1 MMKNFISRQSKL
13 STSKLF
19 IWKTVDYKFMFREV
33 FLDRQ
38 DKLLISGMPRVQTD
52 ALEDMIQ
59 KEIPIYNK
67 WVNHNQ

>member
-1 MMKNFISRQSKL
+1 MHLMA
-13 STSKLF
+13 
-19 IWKTVDYKFMFREV
+19 YFRDV
-33 FLDRQ
+33 FLERQ

-67 WVNHNQ
+67 

>member
-1 MMKNFISRQSKL
+1 MMKNFILQLSKL
-13 STSKLF
+13 LTYKLF
-19 IWKTVDYKFMFREV
+19 MWKLLSKNIFYFREV

-52 ALEDMIQ
+52 ALEDMVQ

-67 WVNHNQ
+67 